1 MAEPEAGQHAGLEWE
16 LAAEPQRVTHPH
28 EMRGAG
34 QLVVDA
40 VEAAVG
46 WDHPIPQYLA
56 EPHHLED
63 RRAALGVAGQ
73 ALLRH
78 HEQRGALGTAQG
90 VGEPFMQPGTGD
102 PVNVAVP
109 LRVENN
115 FPLVNLLVNRG
126 PTVPILLDTG
136 SSSLVIPFW
145 KIGWQ
150 NLGLPTGFDVVHYGN
165 GVSIVY
171 ADVPTTVDFGG
182 GAATTPT
189 SVHVGILPYPRNLDS
204 LVLIA
209 SGGAFG
215 PNGNGILGIG
225 PNVGSYAVSGPGN
238 VVTTDLP
245 GQLNEG
251 TLIDIPGGYMQFGP
265 NTGTPITSVTGA
277 PITVLNVQIGGYDP
291 NGGYWSLPSIFDS
304 GGNHGTLPAVI
315 LGTGQTTGYAPPGTV
330 ISISI
335 HDNQTLLYQY
345 TTTASNSPVVTA
357 DPRLNTGLT
366 PFLLGPVYISNNPS
380 GVGTVVFNYP
390 PP

>member
-1 MAEPEAGQHAGLEWE
+1 M
-16 LAAEPQRVTHPH
+16 
-28 EMRGAG
+28 
-34 QLVVDA
+34 
-40 VEAAVG
+40 
-46 WDHPIPQYLA
+46 
-56 EPHHLED
+56 
-63 RRAALGVAGQ
+63 
-73 ALLRH
+73 
-78 HEQRGALGTAQG
+78 
-90 VGEPFMQPGTGD
+90 
-102 PVNVAVP
+102 
-109 LRVENN
+109 ENN

-238 VVTTDLP
+238 VVTTDCRA
-245 GQLNEG
+245 NS
-251 TLIDIPGGYMQFGP
+251 TK
-265 NTGTPITSVTGA
+265 A
-277 PITVLNVQIGGYDP
+277 PSST
-291 NGGYWSLPSIFDS
+291 F
-304 GGNHGTLPAVI
+304 PAA
-315 LGTGQTTGYAPPGTV
+315 TCSSAPTRAL
-330 ISISI
+330 
-335 HDNQTLLYQY
+335 Q
-345 TTTASNSPVVTA
+345 SP
-357 DPRLNTGLT
+357 P
-366 PFLLGPVYISNNPS
+366 
-380 GVGTVVFNYP
+380 
-390 PP
+390 

>member
-1 MAEPEAGQHAGLEWE
+1 M
-16 LAAEPQRVTHPH
+16 
-28 EMRGAG
+28 
-34 QLVVDA
+34 
-40 VEAAVG
+40 
-46 WDHPIPQYLA
+46 
-56 EPHHLED
+56 
-63 RRAALGVAGQ
+63 
-73 ALLRH
+73 
-78 HEQRGALGTAQG
+78 
-90 VGEPFMQPGTGD
+90 
-102 PVNVAVP
+102 
-109 LRVENN
+109 
-115 FPLVNLLVNRG
+115 NLLVNRG

-225 PNVGSYAVSGPGN
+225 PNVGLYAVSGPGN

-357 DPRLNTGLT
+357 DPDST
-366 PFLLGPVYISNNPS
+366 PV
-380 GVGTVVFNYP
+380 
-390 PP
+390 

>member
-1 MAEPEAGQHAGLEWE
+1 MFGRSLIGDGADGTAASPIGEPGGILYGDGGNGYSQTTPGAVG
-16 LAAEPQRVTHPH
+16 
-28 EMRGAG
+28 GAG
-34 QLVVDA
+34 GSAGFIGNGGAGGAGGPGAGGGTGGLGGWLWGNNG
-40 VEAAVG
+40 AA
-46 WDHPIPQYLA
+46 
-56 EPHHLED
+56 
-63 RRAALGVAGQ
+63 
-73 ALLRH
+73 
-78 HEQRGALGTAQG
+78 
-90 VGEPFMQPGTGD
+90 GTGD